1 MHSFDLTHI
10 PQHVLFVVEDHF
22 LSVAID
28 WALILGERWWEGSGR
43 SYKGFGSV
51 PAAPIDLSHPTLRRA
66 TAALGPTTV
75 RLGGSESDRMVF
87 RGDSRPENHAGN
99 SGRPRQCPSELTPQR
114 WREIADFARATDS
127 SLFVTVGAGRCS
139 RNRGGDWNP
148 ASFQRFAET
157 VAAAD
162 DPVTIWEL
170 GNEVNGFPFIF
181 GPRTRVTAAQYAAD
195 YSLFREIAREY
206 TPLARCAGPA
216 AAVWP
221 VLGEPG
227 PLMSAV
233 SRRLGSKLDI
243 LSWHYYPFQSRR
255 GRIATRRWKSSVRRQ
270 TIARGSARY
279 RASRVRRYAR
289 RSGVPAVWLSET
301 GHALFGGEPG
311 RSDRYMA
318 SLWWLDHL
326 GAMAQEGTE
335 GVVRQA
341 LVGGDYGLLSTDGF
355 APRPD
360 FWLSVL
366 WKRTMGKTVYRLT
379 YFDPLLRV
387 YCHSR
392 ADGRP
397 GRAWVLINTDTSTE
411 ASITLPTHA
420 DGWIITGDAAD
431 TTARINGRVLGPDDQ
446 PDGEAIPPS
455 LRLPEQLRLPPLAI
469 AFVRTPG

>member
-1 MHSFDLTHI
+1 MHRFDLTQQPH
-10 PQHVLFVVEDHF
+10 HVLFVVEEHF

-43 SYKGFGSV
+43 SYRGFGSV

-75 RLGGSESDRMVF
+75 RLGGSESDRMSFGVGT
-87 RGDSRPENHAGN
+87 RR
-99 SGRPRQCPSELTPQR
+99 CPSVLTPER
-114 WREIADFARATDS
+114 WREVAAFARATGT
-127 SLFVTVGAGRCS
+127 SLFVTIGAGRCNRS
-139 RNRGGDWNP
+139 RSGHWNP
-148 ASFQRFAET
+148 ASFEQFAET
-157 VAAAD
+157 VAAMY

-195 YSLFREIAREY
+195 YRIFKAIARKH
-206 TPLARCAGPA
+206 TPNARCAGPA

-227 PLMSAV
+227 PIMSAV
-233 SRRLGSKLDI
+233 SRRLGSDLDI

-279 RASRVRRYAR
+279 RAHRVRRYAR
-289 RSGVPAVWLSET
+289 RSGAAAVWLSET

-326 GAMAQEGTE
+326 GAMAQEGTA

-341 LVGGDYGLLSTDGF
+341 LIGGDYGLLSSDGF
-355 APRPD
+355 TPRPD
-360 FWLSVL
+360 FWLSIL
-366 WKRTMGKTVYRLT
+366 WKRTMGRTVYRLT

-397 GRAWVLINTDTSTE
+397 GRTWVLINTDT
-411 ASITLPTHA
+411 AVAAAIRLPA
-420 DGWIITGDAAD
+420 QANGWIITGDAAD
-431 TTARINGRVLGPDDQ
+431 TTARINGRLLGPDDE
-446 PDGEAIPPS
+446 PDGDAIPP
-455 LRLPEQLRLPPLAI
+455 LCNLPDRLTLQPLAI
-469 AFVRTPG
+469 AFVLTAG

>member
-1 MHSFDLTHI
+1 MHQFDLTR
-10 PQHVLFVVEDHF
+10 PPDHVLFVTEDHF
-22 LSVAID
+22 LSIAID

-43 SYKGFGSV
+43 SARGFGSV
-51 PAAPIDLSHPTLRRA
+51 SADPIDLAHPTLRRA
-66 TAALGPTTV
+66 TASLGPTTL
-75 RLGGSESDRMVF
+75 RLGGSESDRMAF
-87 RGDSRPENHAGN
+87 GDGAVPGGGSGPRP
-99 SGRPRQCPSELTPQR
+99 CPSVLSPER
-114 WREIADFARATDS
+114 WREIAAFAGATGV
-127 SLFVTVGAGRCS
+127 SLFVTIGAGKCNRD
-139 RNRGGDWNP
+139 RGGRWNSE
-148 ASFQRFAET
+148 SFERFAAE
-157 VAAAD
+157 VAQAG
-162 DPVTIWEL
+162 DPVTVWEL

-195 YSLFREIAREY
+195 YHRFRAISREY
-206 TPLARCAGPA
+206 TPHARCAGPA

-233 SRRLGSKLDI
+233 SRRLGSNLDI

-255 GRIATRRWKSSVRRQ
+255 GRIATRRWKSSIRRQ

-279 RASRVRRYAR
+279 RAARVRRYAR

-311 RSDRYMA
+311 RSDRYMDG
-318 SLWWLDHL
+318 LWWLDHL
-326 GAMAQEGTE
+326 GAMAQEGTA

-360 FWLSVL
+360 YWLSVL
-366 WKRTMGKTVYRLT
+366 WKRTMGPAVYRLT

-397 GRAWVLINTDTSTE
+397 GRAWVIINTDTAAE
-411 ASITLPTHA
+411 AAIRVPTGA

-431 TTARINGRVLGPDDQ
+431 TTARINGRVLGSDDQ
-446 PDGEAIPPS
+446 PAGDTIPAAA
-455 LRLPEQLRLPPLAI
+455 RLPEQIVLPPLAI
-469 AFVRTPG
+469 AFVLTAG